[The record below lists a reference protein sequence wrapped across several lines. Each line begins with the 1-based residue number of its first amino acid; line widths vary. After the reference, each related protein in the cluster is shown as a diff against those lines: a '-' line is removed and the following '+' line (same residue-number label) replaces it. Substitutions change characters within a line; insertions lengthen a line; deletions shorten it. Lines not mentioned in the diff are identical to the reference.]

1 MARIEF
7 ATLTEFALNG
17 NGVPT
22 LQTDQ
27 LNVIAH
33 HINAIQMMDNNHV
46 SKNIYQELWPDKTEW
61 LGTINSFNILKLT
74 QQKIFSEESPET
86 IDAFVKSEW
95 KQLNRYNQVGMF
107 GKPCYPPLGAK
118 VLPWVWTYMYKEN
131 PKTGIEE
138 AKARGTCNGG
148 PRNGI
153 ITIAKTYAA
162 CVEQTAH

>member
-1 MARIEF
+1 MARIKF
-7 ATLTEFALNG
+7 ATLTAFALNG

-46 SKNIYQELWPDKTEW
+46 SKNIYQEYWPDKTKQPEM
-61 LGTINSFNILKLT
+61 IDSFNVSKLT
-74 QQKIFSEESPET
+74 WRKIISEESPET
-86 IDAFVKSEW
+86 IDMFVKLEW

-118 VLPWVWTYMYKEN
+118 VLPWV
-131 PKTGIEE
+131 
-138 AKARGTCNGG
+138 
-148 PRNGI
+148 
-153 ITIAKTYAA
+153 
-162 CVEQTAH
+162 